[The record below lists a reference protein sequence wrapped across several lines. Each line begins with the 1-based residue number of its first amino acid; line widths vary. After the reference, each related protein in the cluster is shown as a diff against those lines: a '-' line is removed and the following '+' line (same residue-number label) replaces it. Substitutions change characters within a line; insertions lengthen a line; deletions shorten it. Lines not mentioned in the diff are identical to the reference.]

1 MTRRIMA
8 LMGFLVVSIALTA
21 APASAAGGR
30 GASICSFATGPSG
43 PYNLGQNLRAHF
55 PFNGDNNPGFAGPG
69 FSPFCRP

>member
-21 APASAAGGR
+21 APASAAGGH

-43 PYNLGQNLRAHF
+43 PYNLGQNLQAHF